1 MKKALFILLLI
12 IPAAAFAQLDNSAFE
27 QRMIVEPADSNKLFL
42 GINMLG
48 FERQRVF
55 RYHD

>member
-1 MKKALFILLLI
+1 LI

-48 FERQRVF
+48 FAKTTSF
-55 RYHD
+55 SIP